1 MSLNNINKK
10 KNNIKKSESE
20 IIIVHKWE
28 GEENSR
34 DFIARVK
41 VGNEEYIGI
50 VDSDLV
56 KQGYGLLSLPN
67 NEKYFGYFT
76 DNLKSRH
83 GIYQF
88 PDRLV
93 GEKIEREFFYGLFNE
108 GKIYHHGVYLSI
120 KENKNVEM
128 FNNFDQADFSC
139 FIGDLD
145 LDLYHFTKGTLMVKE
160 GDKYYMYHGKF
171 NDNNEKEGDG
181 VFYYNSE
188 KDELIYGKAVK
199 DKFVEGYMSIFD
211 EDGNISNGVYA
222 IFNDKGKIKQYKKM
236 EEIEDKNK
244 IFDKMFDFRNKIMEK
259 DYFGQIFEI
268 FKDTMKTVNNEVNL
282 ESLNS
287 KVAFSELINIT
298 YNFNKIKIKDEI
310 EGVLAK
316 YE

>member
-1 MSLNNINKK
+1 MSLNKINEK
-10 KNNIKKSESE
+10 KNNIKKSEPE
-20 IIIVHKWE
+20 IIIFHKWE
-28 GEENSR
+28 GEDNSR

-50 VDSDLV
+50 VDLDLV

-88 PDRLV
+88 PDKYL
-93 GEKIEREFFYGLFNE
+93 GEKIEREFFYGLFDE

-145 LDLYHFTKGTLMVKE
+145 QNHFIKGTHMVKE
-160 GDKYYMYHGKF
+160 GDKYYVYHGQF

-188 KDELIYGKAVK
+188 KDELIYGNAAK
-199 DKFVEGYMSIFD
+199 DKFVEGYTSIFD
-211 EDGNISNGVYA
+211 EEGNISNVAYA
-222 IFNDKGKIKQYKKM
+222 AFDGKGKIKKYKKR
-236 EEIEDKNK
+236 EEIEDNSK

-268 FKDTMKTVNNEVNL
+268 FKDTMKAVNNEVNL

-287 KVAFSELINIT
+287 KVTFSELINIT